1 MKPRLDD
8 MMAVLKQSHI
18 SASQVGSS
26 PGSTQIGSRLQLVDA
41 QYKYGQL
48 ILHLV
53 FLSRK
58 LEAPVRI
65 GDSSFGYNVAASL
78 AFTV

>member
-8 MMAVLKQSHI
+8 MIAMLERSHI
-18 SASQVGSS
+18 PVPQADS
-26 PGSTQIGSRLQLVDA
+26 PLGIAQIGLQLVDA

-48 ILHLV
+48 ILHLI

-58 LEAPVRI
+58 LGAPASI
-65 GDSSFGYNVAASL
+65 GDSSFGYEVAASL